1 MSNLASSEKN
11 LMSQPKLFKNGQI
24 MVTLKALKSK
34 IRTEDYSI
42 TKASSITSGSKTKK
56 TSKSGKNSVMLESLP
71 LTKKKI
77 WSDKLNFSK
86 NNIQSTKLSKT
97 LAPASTGKERVSFPF
112 WNKSSMEMSKK
123 LWLPTKT
130 DCQDLALGSYI
141 GCSKNLTA
149 NSWFSTKLQKPI
161 QKLKSPKM
169 SSRSSTISSPKIMVK
184 DLPRIE
190 KKEIFRSRKIKLYPT
205 ILQKQI
211 LNEWFGACRWV
222 YNQCTNYCN
231 NTKSCPSKKILRS
244 KFINGNQFSQ
254 FAKSTPFDVRDES
267 MSDVLK
273 NMRSNFAKMKK
284 QNNKFRFDLKYR
296 KKKNSQSISIRARHY
311 GRKTGKYAWLTEI
324 NKSEKIEIIPN
335 DFRIVRDI
343 CGDYFICLPRVSQS
357 RSERQAYR
365 FTSTNPMVGIIALDP
380 GVRTFM
386 TGYDPYRKNIV
397 HLGNNVSDVLNRYS
411 KTLDILSR
419 RIDNTSSRMKKRNY
433 KRVRRRIYRKIKNM
447 INDLHHKIA
456 KFLCRNYRTILLPKF
471 RTKNMS
477 QNSDGGRKISK
488 KTTRNMLGLSHF
500 KFQQILLSKSEEYK
514 NCQVE
519 IVTEEYTSKTCGNC
533 GTIHDKLGA
542 NKTFI
547 CPKCN
552 SEMDRDGNAARNIL
566 LKAVC
571 E

>member
-1 MSNLASSEKN
+1 
-11 LMSQPKLFKNGQI
+11 
-24 MVTLKALKSK
+24 
-34 IRTEDYSI
+34 
-42 TKASSITSGSKTKK
+42 
-56 TSKSGKNSVMLESLP
+56 
-71 LTKKKI
+71 
-77 WSDKLNFSK
+77 
-86 NNIQSTKLSKT
+86 
-97 LAPASTGKERVSFPF
+97 
-112 WNKSSMEMSKK
+112 
-123 LWLPTKT
+123 
-130 DCQDLALGSYI
+130 
-141 GCSKNLTA
+141 
-149 NSWFSTKLQKPI
+149 
-161 QKLKSPKM
+161 
-169 SSRSSTISSPKIMVK
+169 
-184 DLPRIE
+184 
-190 KKEIFRSRKIKLYPT
+190 
-205 ILQKQI
+205 LQKQI